1 MKQKDNSYIELANE
15 IISYFPN
22 LQKNYEQLIA
32 DLIEVN
38 QNGDLYLPLK
48 NTDSLTEL
56 KNPFPFYIEISGT
69 EKRLYFQKTYKE
81 KIHFESKVKS
91 LILSHTRIQ
100 KNTNLEIDE
109 IESII
114 TELETQF
121 KNPLAIEQ
129 KQAVVE
135 SITSSLRIIAGGP
148 GTGKTTVVSF
158 ILKSLDQLHLLPT
171 ANRIALI
178 APTGRA
184 AQRLTESI
192 QKNLSYFQNKKELTS
207 SLRGQ
212 TIHNLLKFFPETA
225 SVYYGEKR
233 YLPFDLIIM
242 DETSMVDMMLMNLFL
257 DSVNENTH
265 LIMLGDPN
273 QLPSVGQGEVL
284 ADLLTEFRNQ
294 GKFVSDL
301 KTNHRSSISS
311 EFSKFA
317 ELVKAS
323 FDLPNKNLTF
333 PHPKIAESLAQHEY
347 DDFIWLQKEKSKSTD
362 TIPFKDWKVE
372 DLIQFLWKDFFLP
385 TAILSTSLN
394 WKKEDLLTKDHKE
407 TLEKIISEYR
417 CLTILRNGYYGIE
430 ALQNRI
436 LELAKKQ
443 LTSFQT
449 NTQNIEYRHLAKSFY
464 FEGMPI
470 IVKRNDQIRKL
481 FNGDIGLV
489 LKIDSELRAVFSIE
503 SRLYS
508 FALDTLPEHEPAFFL
523 TIHKSQ
529 GSEYNT
535 VLLYLPPI
543 TSFDSND
550 TNETPI
556 LNRRILYTAITRA
569 KKRVILMGN
578 FETWNLGLTT
588 FQKRNTGFQLTS
600 TL

>member
-91 LILSHTRIQ
+91 LILSHTRNQ

-192 QKNLSYFQNKKELTS
+192 QKNLSYFQNTKELTS

-212 TIHNLLKFFPETA
+212 TIHNLLKFFPESA

-347 DDFIWLQKEKSKSTD
+347 DDFIWLQKEKPKSTD

>member
-22 LQKNYEQLIA
+22 LQKNHEQLIA

-48 NTDSLTEL
+48 DTDSLTEL

>member
-22 LQKNYEQLIA
+22 LQKNHEQLIA

-48 NTDSLTEL
+48 DTDSLTEL

-550 TNETPI
+550 TNENPI